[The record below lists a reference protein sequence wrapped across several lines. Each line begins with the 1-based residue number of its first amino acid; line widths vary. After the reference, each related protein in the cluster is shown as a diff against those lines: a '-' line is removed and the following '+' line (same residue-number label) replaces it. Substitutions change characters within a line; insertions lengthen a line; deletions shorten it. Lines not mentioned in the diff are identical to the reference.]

1 MTLDGVVGADFYVW
15 YTFVSSRRNSQRREE
30 EIKNVKFYMKSVAV
44 WEEVTIFAS
53 NLCVIIKFMN
63 YGKTIIQPY

>member
-1 MTLDGVVGADFYVW
+1 MTQDGVVGADFYVW

-44 WEEVTIFAS
+44 WEEVTIFAL
-53 NLCVIIKFMN
+53 NL
-63 YGKTIIQPY
+63 